1 MSSNLNVVKVCFL
14 LNCVCF
20 YRPRTQYHL
29 TFNKDVILLT
39 SPDDNVVVK
48 QKKKQHLHEI
58 GHILNAFEFDKAWDR
73 TVLRK
78 IKEKVP
84 HDLR

>member
-1 MSSNLNVVKVCFL
+1 MWLIKVCFL

-20 YRPRTQYHL
+20 YRPRTQYHR

-58 GHILNAFEFDKAWDR
+58 GHILNAFEFDKAGDR